1 VESWIAVP
9 EPPAHLV
16 PLSAGNPN
24 IDT

>member
-1 VESWIAVP
+1 VESAIVIP

-16 PLSAGNPN
+16 PLPPGNPN